1 MERKKFHIFFVLFLG
16 NLDFLSNNKYRR
28 IKNMRKEYVM
38 ENQDEYQV
46 FLSFYESLQ
55 EERINNY
62 LLFLRSENIKNAI
75 KSICLTTKIP
85 LKRFLDFQIR
95 KRRLCQNYL

>member
-1 MERKKFHIFFVLFLG
+1 
-16 NLDFLSNNKYRR
+16 
-28 IKNMRKEYVM
+28 MRKEYVM

-46 FLSFYESLQ
+46 FLSFYESLH
-55 EERINNY
+55 EERINDY

>member
-1 MERKKFHIFFVLFLG
+1 
-16 NLDFLSNNKYRR
+16 
-28 IKNMRKEYVM
+28 MRKEYVM

-62 LLFLRSENIKNAI
+62 LLFLRSENIKNSI

-85 LKRFLDFQIR
+85 LKRFLDFQI
-95 KRRLCQNYL
+95 K